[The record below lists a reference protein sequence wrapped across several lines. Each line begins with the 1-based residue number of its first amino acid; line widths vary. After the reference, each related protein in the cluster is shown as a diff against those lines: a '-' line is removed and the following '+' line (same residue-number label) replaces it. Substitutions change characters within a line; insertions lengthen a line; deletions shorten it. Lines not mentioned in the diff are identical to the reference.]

1 MELSDDMWPV
11 INTERL
17 ELHHI
22 SPGRLITLFESP
34 EDQSIY
40 SDRSYSNPHRILI
53 DDKGPLHWRVP
64 QVKEDQSLN
73 KWFVRWIVLK
83 SDQEII
89 GSTSFHG
96 APDENGMV
104 EIGLGIDDKFHNK
117 GFGYEAIK
125 GMWNWVCQDPV
136 VKILRY
142 TVSPTNLASIALINK
157 FGFPKVGQQI
167 DEEDGPEDI
176 YEMGVEEYVA
186 NLSR

>member
-1 MELSDDMWPV
+1 MVLSDDMWPV
-11 INTERL
+11 ITAERL

-22 SPGRLITLFESP
+22 SPRRLISLFETP

-40 SDRSYSNPHRILI
+40 SNRTYNNPYRVLI
-53 DDKGPLHWRVP
+53 DDKSLLHWRVP
-64 QVKEDQSLN
+64 QVKQDQSLN

-83 SDQEII
+83 STQEII

-96 APDENGMV
+96 APDESGMIEV
-104 EIGLGIDDKFHNK
+104 GLGIDDRFHNK

-125 GMWNWVCQDPV
+125 GMWNWASQDSQ

-157 FGFPKVGQQI
+157 FGLPKVGQQI

-176 YEMGVEEYVA
+176 YEMSVKEFV
-186 NLSR
+186 NSM